1 MELQVFVTPGL
12 GDNSYILSSKGEAI
26 IVDPQRDV
34 WRFLDYAR
42 AKGLSIRYVL
52 ETHVH
57 NDYVSGA
64 LELREATGA
73 DIVAPRRGNYQF
85 PHRAVGEGDEVQ
97 LGSLRVV
104 VMDTPGHTPEHV
116 SYLVFQGEAGTPS
129 MVFTGGSLLVGN
141 AGRSDLLGPQM
152 TEQLARAQFRSLRR
166 LAELPDATQVLPTH
180 GAGSFCVVGG
190 PGEGNTSTIGRERHS
205 NTALAALDEA
215 SFLQAHLAD
224 LPAFPAYYAYMAPI
238 NRRGPGVLGRLPRP
252 PALATGE
259 VAQRMERG
267 AWVVDARRANHF
279 ARAHIPGSVNI
290 ELGNSFANYVG
301 WVLPFNQPVVLVLPR
316 PEEASLEMAVT
327 ALVRI
332 GYESIEGYLAGGVEA
347 WASKGR
353 PLASYKMA
361 SLKDLCR
368 AYSKGN
374 GRVLDVRQEVEWRAE
389 HIPQSIHIFL
399 GDLPRRLDQI
409 PRDREVWAIC
419 STGYRASIAASLLDR
434 AGIPVRLVRPGGV
447 SQWLEQCSPAE
458 TSAGASQGPTQP

>member
-12 GDNSYILSSKGEAI
+12 GDNSYILSSQGEAI

-42 AKGLSIRYVL
+42 SRGLSIRYVL

-64 LELREATGA
+64 LGLREATGA

-85 PHRAVGEGDEVQ
+85 PHRAVVEGDEVR

-104 VMDTPGHTPEHV
+104 VMETPGHTPEHV

-129 MVFTGGSLLVGN
+129 LVFTGGSLLVGN

-152 TEQLARAQFRSLRR
+152 TEQLTRAQFRSLRR

-190 PGEGNTSTIGRERHS
+190 PSEGTTSTIGRERHS
-205 NTALAALDEA
+205 NAALAALDEE
-215 SFLQAHLAD
+215 SFLRTHLAD
-224 LPAFPAYYAYMAPI
+224 LPAYPAYYAHMAPI
-238 NRRGPGVLGRLPRP
+238 NRRGPEVLGRLPRP
-252 PALATGE
+252 PALLPGE
-259 VAQRMERG
+259 VARRMERG
-267 AWVVDARRANHF
+267 AWVVDARRGTHF

-290 ELGNSFANYVG
+290 ELGNSFASYAG
-301 WVLPFNQPVVLVLPR
+301 WVLPFNQPLVLVLPK
-316 PEEASLEMAVT
+316 PEESSLERAVT

-347 WASKGR
+347 WASEGR
-353 PLASYKMA
+353 PVGTYRTASTR
-361 SLKDLCR
+361 DLCR

-374 GRVLDVRQEVEWRAE
+374 TRILDVRQEVEWRAE
-389 HIPQSIHIFL
+389 HIPQSMHIFL
-399 GDLPRRLDQI
+399 GELPHRLGDV
-409 PRDREVWAIC
+409 PRNREVWTIC

-458 TSAGASQGPTQP
+458 TSAGAS